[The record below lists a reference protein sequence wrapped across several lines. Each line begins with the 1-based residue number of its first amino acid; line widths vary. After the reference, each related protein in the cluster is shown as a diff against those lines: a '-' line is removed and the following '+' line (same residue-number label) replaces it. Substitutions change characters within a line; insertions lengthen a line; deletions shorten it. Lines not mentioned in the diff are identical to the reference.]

1 MVGLAEDRVVI
12 LEAGA
17 EVVNLEAGEAVK
29 KCPFFIF
36 QFIQDGVSSRNN
48 KVGNRKQNKTK
59 INSID

>member
-1 MVGLAEDRVVI
+1 MVILEVGGEVVI
-12 LEAGA
+12 LG
-17 EVVNLEAGEAVK
+17 VGDK

-36 QFIQDGVSSRNN
+36 QFIQDGDSSRNN